1 MSSMITMPTNMPSA
15 LPSGPASDRYRFVV
29 NTKEPHP
36 MAVPTDNAQAPSGVR
51 YGTRPSSRSLTEPNS
66 SIIETSTVPRNIA
79 AYIISAYVYR
89 NTD

>member
-1 MSSMITMPTNMPSA
+1 
-15 LPSGPASDRYRFVV
+15 
-29 NTKEPHP
+29 